1 MKVSHDT
8 IHVYAYMIYIL
19 NTYKSAIMFIKPWI
33 QNTNS
38 VEMFGKS
45 QSDDNTCLFPFER
58 HTIFLLKCQLLLT
71 ITLIYDTFILFYF
84 I

>member
-1 MKVSHDT
+1 MLVKVNHDT

-38 VEMFGKS
+38 VEMFGKKS
-45 QSDDNTCLFPFER
+45 
-58 HTIFLLKCQLLLT
+58 K
-71 ITLIYDTFILFYF
+71 
-84 I
+84 